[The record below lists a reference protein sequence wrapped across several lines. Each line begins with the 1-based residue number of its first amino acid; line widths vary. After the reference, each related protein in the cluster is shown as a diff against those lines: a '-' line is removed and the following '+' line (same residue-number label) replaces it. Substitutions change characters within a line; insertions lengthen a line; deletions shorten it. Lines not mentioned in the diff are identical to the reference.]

1 MAVTLNTALIPACGS
16 SRTLA
21 SRLTPLG
28 ILFQPTC
35 RIKQR
40 GAQARVLRPY
50 PLPHYFPVAPQQG
63 QALTSTS
70 KGANPTGS
78 PLQRLR
84 RVASRADVDS
94 DRGLS
99 RQIVSDRCS
108 ITCGRL
114 GAAIPLPIGTTMP
127 SPKEALIAG
136 ARKSRL
142 HSKALC
148 QKNSAH

>member
-40 GAQARVLRPY
+40 GAQARALRPY
-50 PLPHYFPVAPQQG
+50 SPSALLPCSVAPQQG

-78 PLQRLR
+78 PLRRLR

-94 DRGLS
+94 DRVL
-99 RQIVSDRCS
+99 
-108 ITCGRL
+108 TL
-114 GAAIPLPIGTTMP
+114 
-127 SPKEALIAG
+127 
-136 ARKSRL
+136 
-142 HSKALC
+142 
-148 QKNSAH
+148 

>member
-40 GAQARVLRPY
+40 GAQARALRPY
-50 PLPHYFPVAPQQG
+50 SPSALLPCSVAPQQG

-78 PLQRLR
+78 RCAGDVPGGVERCQFRL
-84 RVASRADVDS
+84 AH
-94 DRGLS
+94 
-99 RQIVSDRCS
+99 
-108 ITCGRL
+108 RL
-114 GAAIPLPIGTTMP
+114 
-127 SPKEALIAG
+127 
-136 ARKSRL
+136 
-142 HSKALC
+142 
-148 QKNSAH
+148 

>member
-1 MAVTLNTALIPACGS
+1 TNAAWYLV
-16 SRTLA
+16 
-21 SRLTPLG
+21 
-28 ILFQPTC
+28 PTNMPD
-35 RIKQR
+35 
-40 GAQARVLRPY
+40 QARGRAGKSSL
-50 PLPHYFPVAPQQG
+50 LPFRITSLPCSVAPQQG

-108 ITCGRL
+108 ITCWLFRL
-114 GAAIPLPIGTTMP
+114 AMV
-127 SPKEALIAG
+127 
-136 ARKSRL
+136 
-142 HSKALC
+142 
-148 QKNSAH
+148 